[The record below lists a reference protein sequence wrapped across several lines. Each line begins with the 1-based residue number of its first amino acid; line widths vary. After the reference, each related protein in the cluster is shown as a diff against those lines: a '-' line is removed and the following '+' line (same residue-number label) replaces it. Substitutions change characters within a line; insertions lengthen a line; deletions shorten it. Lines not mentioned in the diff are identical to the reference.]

1 LHGNRRRHG
10 AARPTTAAGLSIDFT
25 DLLRDGV
32 HRPFYSRGMDARTRK
47 TADIDE
53 AVADDARSIAE
64 SITAKRD
71 RLLASLTLIAG
82 IGLIVSL
89 PFALR
94 AGAEFFMPVTAALV
108 VAIALVPLLEWFE
121 RRGIPSKASAGL
133 CVILFLLLALFAIGS
148 ILMPASNWVAQVPT
162 KIPRVRA
169 ALEPVIQLYKHLDRF
184 IDRTVSQIAI
194 TQQEHTRSVTIE
206 TPNSMSNLLISSAPH
221 LLIQLFF
228 ALLVIFFFLAGWTAM
243 RKKTI
248 VSRGSFEGA
257 LTTARV
263 IQQVVDATSTYL
275 GTITLINI
283 GLGALT
289 AGALWLLGMPSP
301 VMWGG
306 IVAVANYIPYLGP
319 IVCALLLFFGALM
332 TYPDIWPALAP
343 PAAFI
348 CFHLV
353 EANFFT
359 PMVVG
364 HRLTISPLSILISL
378 SFWAW
383 VWGTTGALLA
393 VPLLIIMKTIFSAAG
408 TPDIAGFLFEHGT
421 LTHIGDPDEE
431 EENERQEMQPAMV
444 DTPQRP
450 S

>member
-1 LHGNRRRHG
+1 
-10 AARPTTAAGLSIDFT
+10 
-25 DLLRDGV
+25 
-32 HRPFYSRGMDARTRK
+32 MDARTRK
-47 TADIDE
+47 HQAIDHEDE
-53 AVADDARSIAE
+53 ARALAE
-64 SITAKRD
+64 TITAKRD
-71 RLLASLTLIAG
+71 RLLAGLTLIAG
-82 IGLIVSL
+82 IGVVVAL
-89 PFALR
+89 PVALR

-108 VAIALVPLLEWFE
+108 IAIALVPLLEWFE
-121 RRGIPSKASAGL
+121 RRGMPSRLSAAL
-133 CVILFLLLALFAIGS
+133 CVIIFLATALFAIGS
-148 ILMPASNWVAQVPT
+148 IVIPASDWVAQIPT
-162 KIPRVRA
+162 KIGKVRA
-169 ALEPVIQLYKHLDRF
+169 ALEPIFDLYKNLDRF
-184 IDRTVSQIAI
+184 VGRIANQIEINHASHART
-194 TQQEHTRSVTIE
+194 VTIE
-206 TPNSMSNLLISSAPH
+206 QPSSVMGLLATSAPH

-228 ALLVIFFFLAGWTAM
+228 SLLVIFFFLAGWTAM

-289 AGALWLLGMPSP
+289 ATALWWLGMPSA

-319 IVCALLLFFGALM
+319 IVAALLLFVGGLM
-332 TYPDIWPALAP
+332 TYPDVWGALMP
-343 PAAFI
+343 PAVFI
-348 CFHLV
+348 GFHLV

-383 VWGTTGALLA
+383 IWGTTGALLA
-393 VPLLIIMKTIFSAAG
+393 VPLLIIMKTVFSAAG

-431 EENERQEMQPAMV
+431 EEDERQQMQPAMV
-444 DTPQRP
+444 DTPKP
-450 S
+450 PA

>member
-1 LHGNRRRHG
+1 
-10 AARPTTAAGLSIDFT
+10 
-25 DLLRDGV
+25 V
-32 HRPFYSRGMDARTRK
+32 DARTRK
-47 TADIDE
+47 QTHVEDQVSEE
-53 AVADDARSIAE
+53 ARLEGIG
-64 SITAKRD
+64 AKRD
-71 RLLASLTLIAG
+71 RLLASFTLIAG
-82 IGLIVSL
+82 IGLVVGL

-94 AGAEFFMPVTAALV
+94 EGAEFFMPVTAALV
-108 VAIALVPLLEWFE
+108 IAIALVPALEWFE
-121 RRGIPSKASAGL
+121 RRGVPSRLAAGL
-133 CVILFLLLALFAIGS
+133 CVMIFLLLAIFAIGS
-148 ILMPASNWVAQVPT
+148 ILVPATDWIAQVPG
-162 KIPRVRA
+162 KIPQVRH
-169 ALEPVIQLYKHLDRF
+169 ALEPVFDLYKNLDRF
-184 IDRTVSQIAI
+184 IDRITAQIQLTQAGRARTVRIEESN
-194 TQQEHTRSVTIE
+194 SV
-206 TPNSMSNLLISSAPH
+206 MGLLATSAPH

-228 ALLVIFFFLAGWTAM
+228 SLLVIFFFLAGWTAM

-248 VSRGSFEGA
+248 VSRGSFEAA

-275 GTITLINI
+275 GTITVINI

-301 VMWGG
+301 IMWGG

-319 IVCALLLFFGALM
+319 IVCALLLFLGGLM
-332 TYPDIWPALAP
+332 TYPDIWGAMLP

-348 CFHLV
+348 SFHLV

-421 LTHIGDPDEE
+421 LTHIGDVNEE
-431 EENERQEMQPAMV
+431 EEDERQEIQPAMV
-444 DTPQRP
+444 DTPKHP

>member
-1 LHGNRRRHG
+1 
-10 AARPTTAAGLSIDFT
+10 
-25 DLLRDGV
+25 
-32 HRPFYSRGMDARTRK
+32 MDARTKRQ
-47 TADIDE
+47 AHIPDEPNDE
-53 AVADDARSIAE
+53 AHALAE
-64 SITAKRD
+64 AITAKRD

-82 IGLIVSL
+82 IGLIVVL
-89 PFALR
+89 PFVLR

-121 RRGIPSKASAGL
+121 RRGIPSKPSAGL
-133 CVILFLLLALFAIGS
+133 CLIIFLIVALFAIGS
-148 ILMPASNWVAQVPT
+148 IVIPASDWVAQIPS
-162 KIPRVRA
+162 KIPKVRA
-169 ALEPVIQLYKHLDRF
+169 TLAPVIQLYKHFDKF
-184 IDRTVSQIAI
+184 IDRTTSQIALA
-194 TQQEHTRSVTIE
+194 
-206 TPNSMSNLLISSAPH
+206 TPQKTPTVNVEQPHSMSTLLLSSAPH

-283 GLGALT
+283 GLGTLT
-289 AGALWLLGMPSP
+289 ALVLWWLGMPSP
-301 VMWGG
+301 IMWGG

-319 IVCALLLFFGALM
+319 IVCALLLFVGGLM
-332 TYPDIWPALAP
+332 TYPDVWGALAP

-364 HRLTISPLSILISL
+364 HRLTISPLSILVSL

-393 VPLLIIMKTIFSAAG
+393 VPLLIIMKTIFAAAG

-421 LTHIGDPDEE
+421 LTHIGEPDEE
-431 EENERQEMQPAMV
+431 EVEERQELEPAMV
-444 DTPQRP
+444 DTPKTL

>member
-1 LHGNRRRHG
+1 
-10 AARPTTAAGLSIDFT
+10 
-25 DLLRDGV
+25 
-32 HRPFYSRGMDARTRK
+32 MDARTRK
-47 TADIDE
+47 HGGVEEEHGDE
-53 AVADDARSIAE
+53 ARVLAE
-64 SITAKRD
+64 AITAKRD

-82 IGLIVSL
+82 IGLIVLL

-121 RRGIPSKASAGL
+121 RRGIPSKLAAGL
-133 CVILFLLLALFAIGS
+133 CVVIFLLLAIFAIGS
-148 ILMPASNWVAQVPT
+148 IVIPASDWVAQVPA
-162 KIPRVRA
+162 KVPKVRA
-169 ALEPVIQLYKHLDRF
+169 ALEPVFDLYKNLDRF
-184 IDRTVSQIAI
+184 IGRIANQIEVTHTAHART
-194 TQQEHTRSVTIE
+194 VTIE
-206 TPNSMSNLLISSAPH
+206 QPNSVVSLLATSAPH

-228 ALLVIFFFLAGWTAM
+228 ALLVIFFFLAGWTTM
-243 RKKTI
+243 RKRTI

-275 GTITLINI
+275 GTITLINV

-289 AGALWLLGMPSP
+289 ALVLWWLGMPSP

-319 IVCALLLFFGALM
+319 IVSALLLFLGGLMTFPDVWGAL
-332 TYPDIWPALAP
+332 LP
-343 PAAFI
+343 PAVFVS
-348 CFHLV
+348 FHLV

-383 VWGTTGALLA
+383 IWGTTGALLA
-393 VPLLIIMKTIFSAAG
+393 VPLLIIMKTVFSAAG
-408 TPDIAGFLFEHGT
+408 TPDIAGFLFEQGT
-421 LTHIGDPDEE
+421 LTHIGEEDEE
-431 EENERQEMQPAMV
+431 EIEERQEMGPAMV
-444 DTPQRP
+444 DTPKAL

>member
-1 LHGNRRRHG
+1 MLC
-10 AARPTTAAGLSIDFT
+10 A
-25 DLLRDGV
+25 V
-32 HRPFYSRGMDARTRK
+32 DARTRK
-47 TADIDE
+47 QHDIEQEHGDE
-53 AVADDARSIAE
+53 ARVLAE
-64 SITAKRD
+64 AITAKRD

-82 IGLIVSL
+82 IGLIVGL
-89 PFALR
+89 PFALQL
-94 AGAEFFMPVTAALV
+94 GAEFFMPVTAALV
-108 VAIALVPLLEWFE
+108 IAIALVPLLEWFE
-121 RRGIPSKASAGL
+121 RRGIPSKLSAGL
-133 CVILFLLLALFAIGS
+133 CVILFLLVAIFAIGS
-148 ILMPASNWVAQVPT
+148 IVVPASDWVAQVPT
-162 KIPRVRA
+162 KITKVRS
-169 ALEPVIQLYKHLDRF
+169 ALEPVFDLYKNLDRF
-184 IDRTVSQIAI
+184 IGRIANQIELTHASHARTVTVEQPS
-194 TQQEHTRSVTIE
+194 SV
-206 TPNSMSNLLISSAPH
+206 MGLLATSAPH

-228 ALLVIFFFLAGWTAM
+228 SLLVIFFFLAGWTAM
-243 RKKTI
+243 RKRTI

-301 VMWGG
+301 IMWGG

-319 IVCALLLFFGALM
+319 IASALLLFLGGLM
-332 TYPDIWPALAP
+332 IFPDIWGAMAP
-343 PAAFI
+343 PAVFI

-364 HRLTISPLSILISL
+364 HRLTISPLAILISL

-383 VWGTTGALLA
+383 IWGTTGALLA

-421 LTHIGDPDEE
+421 LTHIGDPNEE
-431 EENERQEMQPAMV
+431 EEDERQRLEPAMV
-444 DTPQRP
+444 DTPKPRT
-450 S
+450 

>member
-1 LHGNRRRHG
+1 MLPR
-10 AARPTTAAGLSIDFT
+10 
-25 DLLRDGV
+25 
-32 HRPFYSRGMDARTRK
+32 MDARTRK
-47 TADIDE
+47 QQQAEDQPGETARVLIE
-53 AVADDARSIAE
+53 AN
-64 SITAKRD
+64 AKRD
-71 RLLASLTLIAG
+71 RLLAGLSLIAG
-82 IGLIVSL
+82 IGILIAM

-121 RRGIPSKASAGL
+121 RRGMSSKLAAGL
-133 CVILFLLLALFAIGS
+133 CVLIFLLIAIFAIGS
-148 ILMPASNWVAQVPT
+148 IVVPASDWVAQIPT
-162 KIPRVRA
+162 KIDKVRT
-169 ALEPVIQLYKHLDRF
+169 ALDPVFDLYKNLDRF
-184 IDRTVSQIAI
+184 IDRIATQIQVSRGGGAR
-194 TQQEHTRSVTIE
+194 TVTIE
-206 TPNSMSNLLISSAPH
+206 QPNSVMGLLATSAPH

-228 ALLVIFFFLAGWTAM
+228 ALLVIFFFLAGWTTM

-275 GTITLINI
+275 GTITLINV

-289 AGALWLLGMPSP
+289 ALALWWLGMPSP

-319 IVCALLLFFGALM
+319 IVAALLLFVGGLMTFPDVWGAL
-332 TYPDIWPALAP
+332 LP
-343 PAAFI
+343 PAVFVG
-348 CFHLV
+348 FHLV

-364 HRLTISPLSILISL
+364 HRLTISPLSILVSL

-393 VPLLIIMKTIFSAAG
+393 VPLLIIMKTIFAAAG

-421 LTHIGDPDEE
+421 LTHIGEEDEE
-431 EENERQEMQPAMV
+431 EVEQRQEMKPAMV
-444 DTPQRP
+444 DTPKAL

>member
-1 LHGNRRRHG
+1 ML
-10 AARPTTAAGLSIDFT
+10 RP
-25 DLLRDGV
+25 
-32 HRPFYSRGMDARTRK
+32 MDARTRK
-47 TADIDE
+47 HGQVDDDTADE
-53 AVADDARSIAE
+53 ARMLAE
-64 SITAKRD
+64 GITAKRD

-82 IGLIVSL
+82 IGLLIGL

-94 AGAEFFMPVTAALV
+94 TGAEFFMPVTAALV
-108 VAIALVPLLEWFE
+108 IAIALVPLLEWFE
-121 RRGIPSKASAGL
+121 RRGIPSKPAAGL
-133 CVILFLLLALFAIGS
+133 CVLIFLAVALFAIGS
-148 ILMPASNWVAQVPT
+148 IVVPASDWVAQVPT
-162 KIPRVRA
+162 KITKVRQ
-169 ALEPVIQLYKHLDRF
+169 ALEPVFDLYKNLDRF
-184 IDRTVSQIAI
+184 IDRTVSQIEVAGAQG
-194 TQQEHTRSVTIE
+194 TQTRAVRIE
-206 TPNSMSNLLISSAPH
+206 TPNSMLGLLTSSAPH

-228 ALLVIFFFLAGWTAM
+228 SLLVIFFFLAGWTAM

-283 GLGALT
+283 GLGGLT
-289 AGALWLLGMPSP
+289 ALVLWWLGMPSP

-319 IVCALLLFFGALM
+319 IVAALLLFVGGLM
-332 TYPDIWPALAP
+332 IYPDIWGAMLP

-348 CFHLV
+348 SFHLI
-353 EANFFT
+353 EANLFT

-431 EENERQEMQPAMV
+431 EVDDRQEMPPAMV
-444 DTPQRP
+444 DTPKA
-450 S
+450 SS

>member
-1 LHGNRRRHG
+1 MDSKTSHPHPRE
-10 AARPTTAAGLSIDFT
+10 T
-25 DLLRDGV
+25 DEQV
-32 HRPFYSRGMDARTRK
+32 
-47 TADIDE
+47 
-53 AVADDARSIAE
+53 VALAE
-64 SITAKRD
+64 GINVKRD
-71 RLLASLTLIAG
+71 RLLASLTLLAG
-82 IGLIVSL
+82 IGLIVMM

-94 AGAEFFMPVTAALV
+94 SGAEFFMPVTAALV

-121 RRGIPSKASAGL
+121 RRGIPSKLSAGL
-133 CVILFLLLALFAIGS
+133 CVIIFLALAMFAIGS
-148 ILMPASNWVAQVPT
+148 IVVPATDWVAQVPS
-162 KIPRVRA
+162 KIPKIRIV
-169 ALEPVIQLYKHLDRF
+169 LEPVIRLYKHLDRW
-184 IDRTVSQIAI
+184 IERAASQI
-194 TQQEHTRSVTIE
+194 TIAPAQR
-206 TPNSMSNLLISSAPH
+206 TPTVNVEQPHSMLGLLTSSAPH

-243 RKKTI
+243 RKKAI
-248 VSRGSFEGA
+248 VTRGSFEGA

-275 GTITLINI
+275 GTITIINI

-301 VMWGG
+301 IMWGG

-319 IVCALLLFFGALM
+319 IVCALLLFAGGLM
-332 TYPDIWPALAP
+332 TYPDIWGALMP

-364 HRLTISPLSILISL
+364 HRLTISPLSILVSL

-421 LTHIGDPDEE
+421 LTHAGEEDEE
-431 EENERQEMQPAMV
+431 EVEERQELEPAMV
-444 DTPQRP
+444 DTPKRRP
-450 S
+450 

>member
-1 LHGNRRRHG
+1 ML
-10 AARPTTAAGLSIDFT
+10 AA
-25 DLLRDGV
+25 V
-32 HRPFYSRGMDARTRK
+32 DARTGK
-47 TADIDE
+47 QHSKEHLAEPATEE
-53 AVADDARSIAE
+53 ARALAE
-64 SITAKRD
+64 TITVKRD

-82 IGLIVSL
+82 IGLLVAL
-89 PFALR
+89 PFALQ

-108 VAIALVPLLEWFE
+108 VAVALVPLLEWFE
-121 RRGIPSKASAGL
+121 RRGVPSRLSAGL
-133 CVILFLLLALFAIGS
+133 CVIIFLAAAIFAIGS
-148 ILMPASNWVAQVPT
+148 IVVPATDWIALVPHRIG
-162 KIPRVRA
+162 KVRA
-169 ALEPVIQLYKHLDRF
+169 ALQPVLELYQNLDRF
-184 IDRTVSQIAI
+184 ITRTASQIQVNQEHARTV
-194 TQQEHTRSVTIE
+194 RIE
-206 TPNSMSNLLISSAPH
+206 DSNTFTSLLATSAPH

-243 RKKTI
+243 RKRTI

-301 VMWGG
+301 IMWGG

-319 IVCALLLFFGALM
+319 IVCALLLFVGGLM
-332 TYPDIWPALAP
+332 TYSDVWGALAP

-364 HRLTISPLSILISL
+364 HRLTINPLSILISL

-393 VPLLIIMKTIFSAAG
+393 VPLLIIMKTVFSAAG

-421 LTHIGDPDEE
+421 LTHVGDADEE
-431 EENERQEMQPAMV
+431 EVEERQEMEPAMV
-444 DTPQRP
+444 DTEKPA

>member
-1 LHGNRRRHG
+1 
-10 AARPTTAAGLSIDFT
+10 
-25 DLLRDGV
+25 
-32 HRPFYSRGMDARTRK
+32 MDARTRK
-47 TADIDE
+47 HQPVEDDTADE
-53 AVADDARSIAE
+53 AAVLAE

-71 RLLASLTLIAG
+71 RLLASLTLIVG
-82 IGLIVSL
+82 IGAIVAL

-121 RRGIPSKASAGL
+121 RRGVPSRLAAGL
-133 CVILFLLLALFAIGS
+133 CVIVFLTMALFAIGS
-148 ILMPASNWVAQVPT
+148 IVVPASDWVSQLPT
-162 KIPRVRA
+162 KIPKVRL
-169 ALEPVIQLYKHLDRF
+169 ALEPVLDLYKNLDRF
-184 IDRTVSQIAI
+184 IARTASQIAV
-194 TQQEHTRSVTIE
+194 TREQTRAIRIE
-206 TPNSMSNLLISSAPH
+206 APNSMSSLLISSAPH

-283 GLGALT
+283 GLGTLT
-289 AGALWLLGMPSP
+289 ALALWWLGMPSP
-301 VMWGG
+301 IMWGG
-306 IVAVANYIPYLGP
+306 IVAVANYVPYLGP
-319 IVCALLLFFGALM
+319 IVCALLLFVGGLM
-332 TYPDIWPALAP
+332 TYPDIWGAMLP

-393 VPLLIIMKTIFSAAG
+393 VPLLIIMKTVFSAAG

-421 LTHIGDPDEE
+421 LTHVGDPDEE
-431 EENERQEMQPAMV
+431 EVEERQEMEPAMV
-444 DTPQRP
+444 DTPKP
-450 S
+450 LT

>member
-1 LHGNRRRHG
+1 
-10 AARPTTAAGLSIDFT
+10 
-25 DLLRDGV
+25 
-32 HRPFYSRGMDARTRK
+32 MDARTAKHPQAAEERDGELSVL
-47 TADIDE
+47 AE
-53 AVADDARSIAE
+53 AN
-64 SITAKRD
+64 AKRD
-71 RLLASLTLIAG
+71 RLLASLA
-82 IGLIVSL
+82 LIVGIAVAVAL

-108 VAIALVPLLEWFE
+108 VAIALVPMLEWFE
-121 RRGIPSKASAGL
+121 RRGIPSRPAAGL
-133 CVILFLLLALFAIGS
+133 CVIVFLLMAVFALGS
-148 ILMPASNWVAQVPT
+148 IVIPASNWVAQVPS
-162 KIPRVRA
+162 KIGKVRQ
-169 ALEPVIQLYKHLDRF
+169 ALEPVLDIYKNLDRF
-184 IDRTVSQIAI
+184 IGRIAGQIQLTHASHART
-194 TQQEHTRSVTIE
+194 VTIE
-206 TPNSMSNLLISSAPH
+206 QPNSVMGLLATSAPH

-228 ALLVIFFFLAGWTAM
+228 SLLVIFFFLAGWTTM
-243 RKKTI
+243 RKRTI

-289 AGALWLLGMPSP
+289 AGALWWLGMPSP

-319 IVCALLLFFGALM
+319 IVSALLLFAGGLM
-332 TYPDIWPALAP
+332 TYPDVWGALWP
-343 PAAFI
+343 PAIFI
-348 CFHLV
+348 GFHLV

-383 VWGTTGALLA
+383 IWGTTGALLA
-393 VPLLIIMKTIFSAAG
+393 VPLLIIMKTIFAAAG

-421 LTHIGDPDEE
+421 LTHVGDPDAEE
-431 EENERQEMQPAMV
+431 EDERREMEPAMV
-444 DTPQRP
+444 DTPKAL